1 MSKVRRIYVEK
12 KDAYAVKAKDLKKQ
26 FKDYLGIKAD
36 NVRVLTRYDME
47 GVSEDTYNKAKVT
60 IFSEPPIDVVY
71 EESFPM
77 NEKEKCFSQEYL
89 PGQFDQRADSAEQC
103 VKLLN
108 EEETPVIKTA
118 TTYVVEGDVTE
129 EQMQTIRQ
137 LFRENPDYVK
147 LLSEPSIPKEERT
160 KLLDTAF
167 GTEAER
173 YLVNFLKLLCER
185 GILGEYS
192 GCCEEF
198 TRRYNVDHNIAT
210 AVVTSAVALTDE
222 QMAALKDKLE
232 KISGKTVTLTQKTD
246 PTVLAGLKVELEG
259 KQLDGTVKSRLDGL
273 SRKLNELIV

>member
-1 MSKVRRIYVEK
+1 MTQIARLYGSSMY
-12 KDAYAVKAKDLKKQ
+12 DLAAEEQ
-26 FKDYLGIKAD
+26 LTDT
-36 NVRVLTRYDME
+36 VL
-47 GVSEDTYNKAKVT
+47 
-60 IFSEPPIDVVY
+60 
-71 EESFPM
+71 
-77 NEKEKCFSQEYL
+77 
-89 PGQFDQRADSAEQC
+89 
-103 VKLLN
+103 
-108 EEETPVIKTA
+108 
-118 TTYVVEGDVTE
+118 

-210 AVVTSAVALTDE
+210 AVVTSAVALT
-222 QMAALKDKLE
+222 
-232 KISGKTVTLTQKTD
+232 VTLTQKTD

-259 KQLDGTVKSRLDGL
+259 RQLDGTVKSRLDDL